1 MRDLTRREML
11 AWSAAGLASSLYA
24 PGGSAQEPAEKPAS
38 QWASFRNGPRLLGI
52 AGTDLPDK
60 LKEVWSIDAPDG
72 VSATAAIIDG
82 RAYLADLSGN
92 LRAVDLKTGKVHWTY
107 TSLEEIPKNSFLPGF
122 KASPTVGETA
132 IYIGDEDGFFH
143 SVDRATGKRQ
153 WTFETGAEIISSA
166 TLDGD
171 RVLFGSYD
179 NTLYCLNRA
188 TGEQLW
194 KVVTEGYVHC
204 TPAVTEG
211 TTFIAGCD
219 EHLRGIEIATGKEVL
234 NLPVN
239 TYLIA
244 SPATRDGILYFGTYA
259 ATVLAIDW
267 KNKKTVWTYSAQ
279 RDLPFQSSAAVTDE
293 LVVVG
298 GRDKNIHAID
308 RRTGKGVWVTPTRA
322 RVDSSPVICGNRLF
336 VGSSDRTLYEL
347 DLASGKEVAK
357 YPIGAAV
364 TASPAI
370 GEGHL
375 IIGGEGNNSRFICL
389 GAG

>member
-1 MRDLTRREML
+1 MRDVTRREML
-11 AWSAAGLASSLYA
+11 AWSAAGLAGSLFA
-24 PGGSAQEPAEKPAS
+24 PTLRAQEPVEKPAS
-38 QWASFRNGPRLLGI
+38 QWASFRNGPQLLGI
-52 AGTDLPDK
+52 AGTELPET
-60 LKEVWSIDAPDG
+60 LREVWAIDAPDG
-72 VSATAAIIDG
+72 VSATAAIVGD

-92 LRAVDLKTGKVHWTY
+92 LRAVDLETGKVHWTY
-107 TSLEEIPKNSFLPGF
+107 ASLEEVPENSFLPGF
-122 KASPTVGETA
+122 KASPTVGEKT
-132 IYIGDEDGFFH
+132 IYLGDEDGIFH
-143 SVDRATGKRQ
+143 AIDEETGKRK
-153 WTFETGAEIISSA
+153 WTFQTGAEIISSA
-166 TLDGD
+166 TLHGD

-179 NTLYCLNRA
+179 NTLYCLNRE
-188 TGEQLW
+188 TGEQIW
-194 KVVTEGYVHC
+194 DVVTEGYVHC
-204 TPAVTEG
+204 TPAVTGG

-259 ATVLAIDW
+259 ATVIAIDW
-267 KNKKTVWTYSAQ
+267 KNKKTVWTYSGQ
-279 RDLPFQSSAAVTDE
+279 RDFPFQSSAAVTEE
-293 LVVVG
+293 LVIVG

-308 RRTGKGVWVTPTRA
+308 RKTGKGVWVTPTRA
-322 RVDSSPVICGNRLF
+322 RVDSSPVICGNRVF

-347 DLASGKEVAK
+347 DLATGKERAK

-370 GEGHL
+370 GQGHL
-375 IIGGEGNNSRFICL
+375 IIGGEGNNARFICL